1 MSLVNHV
8 AALNKYFHLL
18 SRLFLST
25 YFRQCRKMG
34 LAKSFVK
41 IFEFL
46 VIFIPIFDKKSNFL
60 RTNEVLPIEKA
71 NAMFHL
77 PDH

>member
-1 MSLVNHV
+1 MQEN
-8 AALNKYFHLL
+8 
-18 SRLFLST
+18 
-25 YFRQCRKMG
+25 G
-34 LAKSFVK
+34 LMEKRFVK

>member
-1 MSLVNHV
+1 MQEN
-8 AALNKYFHLL
+8 
-18 SRLFLST
+18 
-25 YFRQCRKMG
+25 G
-34 LAKSFVK
+34 LMEKRFVK

-46 VIFIPIFDKKSNFL
+46 VIFIPIFAKKSNFL

-77 PDH
+77 PDHYSLCFSNLPCFL